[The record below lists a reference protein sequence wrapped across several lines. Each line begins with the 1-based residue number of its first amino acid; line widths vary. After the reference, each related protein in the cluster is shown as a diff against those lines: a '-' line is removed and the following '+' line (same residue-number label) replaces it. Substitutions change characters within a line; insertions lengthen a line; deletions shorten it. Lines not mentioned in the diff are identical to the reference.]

1 MPVLR
6 PDQSE
11 IVQHP
16 AHVKVVACGRRYGKT
31 TMGGCMAITAAA
43 MGAKVAWT
51 APTYK
56 NTRSL
61 WRWAERV
68 LVGAKRQRAVR
79 IQSAERVIEF
89 PNTGGMLAFYSADN
103 PDAMR
108 GEWFHLAIIDEAARV
123 SEEAWVD
130 VIQPTLADVGGDA
143 LLISTPTGKGSW
155 FYRMWALG
163 RAKMDAEIAAWQAPT
178 TANPNPNIQKAAEL
192 ARRRVPIRTYKQ
204 EWLAEFTDDGGG
216 VFRNIYECATSA
228 RLFSPQPGRAYTIG
242 VDWGRT
248 NDATCM
254 VVMDILARR
263 EVHRIRLL
271 DTPYPDQRQRLSDLI
286 KHWGA
291 QVVIAEANS
300 MGQPIIEEMLR
311 LGLPIV
317 PYVTT
322 NQSKA
327 LIVDA
332 LALAFEH
339 QEVSILPDD
348 PMLVELDTFEAVK
361 LPSGAIRYAASGN
374 GHDDCVMALALAY
387 YGCAAGGPLFA
398 WDSDGD
404 ELFDDPY

>member
-1 MPVLR
+1 
-6 PDQSE
+6 
-11 IVQHP
+11 
-16 AHVKVVACGRRYGKT
+16 
-31 TMGGCMAITAAA
+31 MAITAAA

-56 NTRSL
+56 NTRAL
-61 WRWAERV
+61 WRWSEHV
-68 LVGAKRQRAVR
+68 LIGAKRGRSVR
-79 IQSAERVIEF
+79 VQAAERIIEF
-89 PNTGGMLAFYSADN
+89 PSTGGMLAFYSADN

-108 GEWFHLAIIDEAARV
+108 GEWFHLAVIDEAARV
-123 SEEAWVD
+123 SEETWAD
-130 VIQPTLADVGGDA
+130 VIQPTLADAGGDA
-143 LLISTPTGKGSW
+143 LLISTPTGKGSY
-155 FYRMWALG
+155 FYRLWALG
-163 RAKMDAEIAAWQAPT
+163 RARMDGEIAAWQAPT
-178 TANPNPNIQKAAEL
+178 TANPNPNIQRAAEL
-192 ARRRVPIRTYKQ
+192 ARKRVATRTYKQ
-204 EWLAEFTDDGGG
+204 EWLAEFADEGGG
-216 VFRNIYECATSA
+216 VFRNIHECATSA
-228 RLFSPQPGRAYTIG
+228 WLRQPEPGRTYTIG

-263 EVHRIRLL
+263 EVHRVRLL

-286 KHWGA
+286 AHWGA

-317 PYVTT
+317 AYTTT

-339 QEVSILPDD
+339 QEISILPDE
-348 PMLVELDTFEAVK
+348 PMLVELDTFEASK
-361 LPSGAIRYAASGN
+361 LPSGAIRYAAAGN
-374 GHDDCVMALALAY
+374 GHDDCVMALALGY

-398 WDSDGD
+398 WDND
-404 ELFDDPY
+404 EGWDDVY